1 MTKPETAA
9 TTRRISI
16 LATQSNG
23 QTDQAQSPPAARPR
37 RPRAG
42 RDRRH
47 AAYGGGDPRGVR
59 ALRLR
64 AGGDAG
70 DRIHRRARQVPA
82 RPGPPERGRV
92 LVPGRRRAVALVA
105 LRPDRAAG
113 ALCGGEFRAAA
124 EALSLV
130 SLRLGVPQREALP
143 PPL

>member
-64 AGGDAG
+64 VGGDAG

-82 RPGPPERGRV
+82 RPGPPERRRV
-92 LVPGRRRAVALVA
+92 LVPGRRRAVAVAA

-113 ALCGGEFRAAA
+113 ALCGGEDRNGPP
-124 EALSLV
+124 S
-130 SLRLGVPQREALP
+130 SALP
-143 PPL
+143 QLPLWV